1 MKKSLL
7 TLAVG
12 ILTLGL
18 TSCGPGGGGGQQ
30 GTIAQDFK
38 EEYRDRIKEGYF
50 PDKAHTPQFEGT
62 INVHMDF
69 EGRVQVGWQ
78 AVADEYMRLQSNKV
92 KVEIHTDLSGSQYSE
107 RLISELQNPD
117 TTWDLVEGNLGLNH
131 TRENCIDL
139 GAYLND
145 DNSYCGYDSEDKIVN
160 PWISTLKSEAYRDYE
175 SDTSDEAYIF
185 NSENMQSCWFVNKV
199 ALDAAVKQGYKNKD
213 GKGENP
219 ITWDDLIS
227 LCTYMEHAGYTNPL
241 GITLSTNS
249 IKSTQFTW
257 LLRIYGDY
265 YYRGLYK
272 YIMKGID
279 EETGWINY
287 DPSATSPETKGGFS
301 IAEPKVLQFLFPS
314 NEVVDRWP
322 FKDVSTDF
330 NGDLYRDFV
339 TNLAKMDSHLMK
351 DATATEFS
359 ALRDKF
365 EAQSDKGAPQII
377 LDYEGMGIRYEKKE
391 NDNFKLGYFDYPQM
405 IAGKYENG
413 MWKEQD
419 MVNNDKTI
427 TRDIGG
433 NGGFISVIKHKTEE
447 NQMNVDFVKF
457 FMSPYGQL
465 VYLDALVAD
474 GNAFPKGVTTIKDD
488 FIDTP
493 SQFTEFF
500 KKTKAAGVK
509 FNGNIDV
516 NPFISWGVRYL
527 GGRTETDKIIEGN
540 WRGLL
545 LPEGQVGKKVTID
558 QHVATWGQAC
568 KKDAKAAAKEM
579 QWPDEVWTNPYREL

>member
-30 GTIAQDFK
+30 GTITQDFK

-69 EGRVQVGWQ
+69 EGRVQVGWE
-78 AVADEYMRLQSNKV
+78 AVAREYERLQSNKV

-145 DNSYCGYDSEDKIVN
+145 DNSYCGYDSEDKTVN

-175 SDTSDEAYIF
+175 SDTSEEAYIF

-199 ALDAAVKQGYKNKD
+199 ALDAAGEKGYTNL
-213 GKGENP
+213 KGEIANP

-227 LCTYMEHAGYTNPL
+227 LCEKMEEAGYTNPL

-272 YIMKGID
+272 YIMKGH
-279 EETGWINY
+279 EAEWTAY
-287 DPSATSPETKGGFS
+287 DPSISSPETRTGFS
-301 IAEPKVLQFLFPS
+301 IAEPKVLQLLFP
-314 NEVVDRWP
+314 NPKVVEEWP
-322 FKDVSTDF
+322 YKNVSTSF
-330 NGDLYRDFV
+330 TGELYKDFV
-339 TNLAKMDSHLMK
+339 TNLAKMDGHLMK

-365 EAQSDKGAPQII
+365 EAQADKGAPQIM

-391 NDNFKLGYFDYPQM
+391 NENFKLGYFDYPQM
-405 IAGKYENG
+405 QAGKYTEGDWRDDPMVPEN
-413 MWKEQD
+413 
-419 MVNNDKTI
+419 TL

-433 NGGFISVIKHKTEE
+433 NGGFISVVKHKTEE
-447 NQMNVDFVKF
+447 NQMNIDFVKF

-465 VYLDALVAD
+465 IYLDALVAD
-474 GNAFPKGVTTIKDD
+474 GNAFPKGVTTIKDG
-488 FIDTP
+488 FIETP

-545 LPEGQVGKKVTID
+545 LPKSVVGEKVTIE
-558 QHVATWGQAC
+558 QHCSKWSNAC
-568 KKDAKAAAKEM
+568 NIDAHAAAKDM